1 MFRYE
6 DLSLKPY
13 EKVENILH
21 FFGFEMHSSIIKFLD
36 THTKVNYGG
45 VSSTYR
51 DSKSAP
57 FHWRNDLTFDEVES
71 IQHAC
76 KSAMKLWGYAL
87 TVNETHQKSFNPVIS
102 KFDLS

>member
-1 MFRYE
+1 
-6 DLSLKPY
+6 
-13 EKVENILH
+13 
-21 FFGFEMHSSIIKFLD
+21 MHSSITQFLD

-57 FHWRNDLTFDEVES
+57 FHWRNDLTFEEVES

-76 KSAMKLWGYAL
+76 KSAMKLWGYIMAG
-87 TVNETHQKSFNPVIS
+87 NETHQKYFNPITS
-102 KFDLS
+102 KFDLT